1 MQKHD
6 PYVKAGS
13 KMSDWVTINEA
24 VHIVK
29 KQASLDLSGSDI
41 YRYALC
47 NKLHLSIYF
56 QSRIKLR
63 RVRLSQG
70 KIHLIN
76 VDDSLVNRL
85 CFLDT
90 HSFSSGND
98 FIPSTTG
105 EYISPHSQIIDT
117 ALIGHEFFETQRLLA
132 TTLHLRRPL
141 QQGCDVNYGISVIHA
156 GELFQ
161 AFEICSYSDR
171 IKQQIM
177 RLPKA
182 LAEEVN
188 QNIPS
193 CYLTDHCKKRY
204 FPLYHISPDACFVL
218 RQSELDK
225 LRGILSKKDSTAP
238 SSTRISSPLSRLF
251 WLACKHNEIITPLI
265 NQPYKLVSIFEQW
278 ALADGLSDRLS
289 GDTLKA
295 ALERG
300 KPHIFKG

>member
-1 MQKHD
+1 MQQHD
-6 PYVKAGS
+6 PYAKAGS
-13 KMSDWVTINEA
+13 KMCDWVTVNEA
-24 VHIVK
+24 VHIMK
-29 KQASLDLSGSDI
+29 KQASLDLSDSDI

-56 QSRIKLR
+56 QSPIKLR

-70 KIHLIN
+70 KIHLIKI
-76 VDDSLVNRL
+76 DDSLVNRL

-90 HSFSSGND
+90 HSFSNGNNL
-98 FIPSTTG
+98 IPSATG

-141 QQGCDVNYGISVIHA
+141 QQDCDVNYGISVIHA

-161 AFEICSYSDR
+161 AFEINSLSER
-171 IKQQIM
+171 IKQQII

-188 QNIPS
+188 QHIPS
-193 CYLTDHCKKRY
+193 CCLKDHCKKRY
-204 FPLYHISPDACFVL
+204 FPIHHIPQDACFVL
-218 RQSELDK
+218 RQTELDK
-225 LRGILSKKDSTAP
+225 LRRILLKKDSTPP

-251 WLACKHNEIITPLI
+251 WLSCKHNQIITPLI

-278 ALADGLSDRLS
+278 AQADGISDRLS

-300 KPHIFKG
+300 KPHILKG

>member
-1 MQKHD
+1 MQQHD
-6 PYVKAGS
+6 PYAKSGS
-13 KMSDWVTINEA
+13 KMSDWVTVNEA

-29 KQASLDLSGSDI
+29 KQASLDLSDSDI

-56 QSRIKLR
+56 QSPIKLR
-63 RVRLSQG
+63 RVRLSKG

-76 VDDSLVNRL
+76 IDDSLINRL

-90 HSFSSGND
+90 HSFCNGND
-98 FIPSTTG
+98 LIPSTTG

-141 QQGCDVNYGISVIHA
+141 QQGCGVNYGISVIHA

-161 AFEICSYSDR
+161 AFEICSLSDR
-171 IKQQIM
+171 IKRQIM
-177 RLPKA
+177 RLPKD

-188 QNIPS
+188 LHIPS
-193 CYLTDHCKKRY
+193 CYLTDHCQNRY
-204 FPLYHISPDACFVL
+204 FPIYHIPPDACFVL
-218 RQSELDK
+218 RPTELDK
-225 LRGILSKKDSTAP
+225 LRGILSKKNSAVP

-278 ALADGLSDRLS
+278 ALADGISDRLS
-289 GDTLKA
+289 GDTLKT

-300 KPHIFKG
+300 NPHILKG